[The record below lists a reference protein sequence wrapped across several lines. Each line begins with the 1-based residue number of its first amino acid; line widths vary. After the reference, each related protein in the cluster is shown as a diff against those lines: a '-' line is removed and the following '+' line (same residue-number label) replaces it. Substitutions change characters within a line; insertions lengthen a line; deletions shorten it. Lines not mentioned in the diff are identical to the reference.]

1 MTEQNAITKSG
12 RGRPRK
18 YEFPAQ
24 LTCTVTGKV
33 VKTNPTQFARQLEAS
48 GKDMATFIKTYI
60 SRAGRKQVKVEV
72 KVKKAGADLTAVPA
86 PVEPVADNSEGV

>member
-1 MTEQNAITKSG
+1 MTEQNEVKKNG

-33 VKTNPTQFARQLEAS
+33 VKTNPTQFARQLQAS
-48 GKDMATFIKTYI
+48 GKDMATFIKTYV
-60 SRAGRKQVKVEV
+60 SRAGRKQVKVEA
-72 KVKKAGADLTAVPA
+72 KAKKAGTDLTAVPA
-86 PVEPVADNSEGV
+86 PVEPVADNSEGI